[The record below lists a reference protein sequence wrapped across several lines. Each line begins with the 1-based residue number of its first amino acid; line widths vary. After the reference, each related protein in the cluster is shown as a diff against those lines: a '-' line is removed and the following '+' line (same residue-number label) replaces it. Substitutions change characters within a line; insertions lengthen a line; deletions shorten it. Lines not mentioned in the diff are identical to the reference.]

1 MHFRDYIEANSSN
14 GRISEIIALS
24 EDYYNCP
31 ASELSTEQKLNAL
44 CFAQK
49 ISPEELDEVI
59 ASHSQVLRTVKGHAF
74 EVVFDYLMSK
84 NGIACVE
91 VGGDGDTDRMVNG
104 YTLQLKTPYV
114 DGCSDGI
121 VSYKTHKTHG
131 AKSEQE
137 SMDYYH
143 RVCDFADFLVGLIS
157 YDPLNII
164 IVPKEDLPR
173 IGPSHIQSPMY
184 LNINDSAYVNNYS
197 QLGISGQLSY
207 SRSDFV
213 VGNSEVLP
221 LSSKA
226 IDIKSEYILR
236 AIFIRENFRIWDMNM
251 RGFIREKKLESAL
264 SSHGV
269 RTFPVNITGMERS
282 DKCDIVLRSKSGEY
296 VRFQV
301 KGLTWGGCRLK
312 HGQAVIDCETQL
324 SRGRVNDHPTQS
336 RLYKV
341 TDYEYLIIAIDPPYT
356 NSLSLSAFGTPDYHW
371 KFYAIPMSDLRKHPK
386 YPNRVFSHQK
396 IPYDVLQ
403 KYLIKPDWFNQWIS

>member
-1 MHFRDYIEANSSN
+1 MSFRNFIESNSVN
-14 GRISEIIALS
+14 GRISEIIALA
-24 EDYYNCP
+24 EDYFDCP
-31 ASELSTEQKLNAL
+31 ASELSTEQKLDAL

-59 ASHSQVLRTVKGHAF
+59 SSHSEVLRTVKGHAF
-74 EVVFDYLMSK
+74 EVVFDYLMAR
-84 NGIACVE
+84 NGIECVE

-114 DGCSDGI
+114 NGCSDGI

-131 AKSEQE
+131 AKSELE

-143 RVCDFADFLVGLIS
+143 RVSDFADFLVGLIS

-164 IVPKEDLPR
+164 IIPKEDLPR
-173 IGPSHIQSPMY
+173 VGPSHIQSPMY
-184 LNINDSAYVNNYS
+184 LDISNSDYVNNYY
-197 QLGISGQLSY
+197 QLGIRGRLSY

-213 VGNSEVLP
+213 VGDSEVLP
-221 LSSKA
+221 LSSEA
-226 IDIKSEYILR
+226 IDVKSEYILR

-264 SSHGV
+264 SSYGV
-269 RTFPVNITGMERS
+269 QTFPVNITGRERS
-282 DKCDIVLRSKSGEY
+282 DKCDIVLRSKTGEY
-296 VRFQV
+296 IRFQV
-301 KGLTWGGCRLK
+301 KGLTWGGCRLNRE
-312 HGQAVIDCETQL
+312 QTVIDCETQL

-356 NSLSLSAFGTPDYHW
+356 NSLSLSTFGTPDYNW
-371 KFYAIPMSDLRKHPK
+371 RFYAIPMDDLRKHPN
-386 YPNRVFSHQK
+386 YPNRVFSHQM
-396 IPYDVLQ
+396 IPYDALQ
-403 KYLIKPDWFNQWIS
+403 EYLIEPDWFDQWL

>member
-1 MHFRDYIEANSSN
+1 MNFRRFIETNSLN
-14 GRISEIIALS
+14 GRIGEIIALC
-24 EDYYNCP
+24 EEYYNCP
-31 ASELSTEQKLNAL
+31 ASELSTDQKLNAL

-59 ASHSQVLRTVKGHAF
+59 SSHSEVLRTVKGHAF
-74 EVVFDYLMSK
+74 EVVFDYLMSR
-84 NGIACVE
+84 NGITCIE
-91 VGGDGDTDRMVNG
+91 VGGDGDTDRIVNG

-114 DGCSDGI
+114 NGCSDEI

-143 RVCDFADFLVGLIS
+143 RVSDFADFLVGLIS

-173 IGPSHIQSPMY
+173 VGPAHIQSPMY
-184 LNINDSAYVNNYS
+184 LNANDFDYVNNFS
-197 QLGISGQLSY
+197 QLGIRNRLSY

-213 VGNSEVLP
+213 VGNPEALS

-226 IDIKSEYILR
+226 IDVKSEFILR
-236 AIFIRENFRIWDMNM
+236 AIFIRENFRLWDMNM

-264 SSHGV
+264 SSYGV
-269 RTFPVNITGMERS
+269 HTFPVNITGRERS
-282 DKCDIVLRSKSGEY
+282 DKCDIVLRAQSGEY

-301 KGLTWGGCRLK
+301 KGLTWNGCRLNR
-312 HGQAVIDCETQL
+312 GQTIVDCETQL

-341 TDYEYLIIAIDPPYT
+341 TDYEYLIVAIDPPYT
-356 NSLSLSAFGTPDYHW
+356 NSLSLSAFGTPDYNW
-371 KFYAIPMSDLRKHPK
+371 RFYAIPMADLRKHPT

-403 KYLIKPDWFNQWIS
+403 RYLIEPDWFYQWL